1 MQAVGPVRRLRLL
14 RRRRVDVPLLG
25 GLRPPVAVLL
35 LSLVSVSV
43 LASHRFGISEDQA
56 VSGAI
61 IDSQG
66 DIAVDSARS
75 PGAGSNWPP
84 QQSCITRLC
93 AGALRGGGL
102 TTVARTTG
110 TADLLADIGPDP
122 GDNDL

>member
-43 LASHRFGISEDQA
+43 LASCRFGKSEDQA

-84 QQSCITRLC
+84 RQSSSTRLC
-93 AGALRGGGL
+93 AGVPRGGGL
-102 TTVARTTG
+102 TTFARTTG
-110 TADLLADIGPDP
+110 TADLLADMGPDP